1 MKPKKPLSFTGSAA
15 DTARIVRAWKQA
27 AGDLSSLAAKV
38 EHVATVWRVEHGEPA
53 ALEGDAE
60 LARIDHVIYRNG
72 TSTLQFG
79 YGGGGASISG
89 AMRMTA
95 VRLK

>member
-1 MKPKKPLSFTGSAA
+1 MTTTNVSDGVQIGLYDGTNLADLPNTKSSVASTQVSCQLPLHTSPVLTLA
-15 DTARIVRAWKQA
+15 TATQVQIK
-27 AGDLSSLAAKV
+27 G
-38 EHVATVWRVEHGEPA
+38 
-53 ALEGDAE
+53 
-60 LARIDHVIYRNG
+60 YRNG

-95 VRLK
+95 VQLK